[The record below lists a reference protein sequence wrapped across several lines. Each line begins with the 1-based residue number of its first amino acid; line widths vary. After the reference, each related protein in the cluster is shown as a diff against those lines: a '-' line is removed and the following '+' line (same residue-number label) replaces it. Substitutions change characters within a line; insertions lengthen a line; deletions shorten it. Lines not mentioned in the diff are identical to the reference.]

1 MITKKSTN
9 KGRFVEG
16 KSGNPSG
23 RPIGSRNRTTLLLE
37 ALLDGEAEAI
47 VRKIVEKAKEG
58 NLHALQ
64 MCLDRVLPA
73 AKDRTVQ
80 FDLPPSQ
87 TLKDVSSGM
96 RTITAAV
103 SQGQLTP
110 NEGETISRTLGQRRC
125 DGLSGP
131 SAARRETGARPLS
144 RWQQNPNREELSIET
159 GKATAFKWPRIKWGD
174 ESRSKKTY
182 RTSGVPG
189 THPQSLGRSAER
201 GCPAGAAVDQAP
213 GGLSAA
219 P

>member
-110 NEGETISRTLGQRRC
+110 NEGETISRTLGQHADVMVYQDLQQRVEKLER
-125 DGLSGP
+125 GP
-131 SAARRETGARPLS
+131 SADGNKIQIVKS
-144 RWQQNPNREELSIET
+144 
-159 GKATAFKWPRIKWGD
+159 
-174 ESRSKKTY
+174 Y
-182 RTSGVPG
+182 R
-189 THPQSLGRSAER
+189 
-201 GCPAGAAVDQAP
+201 
-213 GGLSAA
+213 
-219 P
+219 